1 MTKVLVTGADG
12 FVGREATVALCQAGY
27 EVRAAVRRPD
37 PSLKALG
44 SETVA
49 VGNISA
55 GTDWTAAL
63 QGVDLILH
71 LAGRAHFI
79 KDRSPDPL
87 ADFRTV
93 NVGGTTGLAR
103 QAARCRIRR
112 LVYVSSVKV
121 NGELTD
127 GHAFTEDDLPDPRDA
142 YGLSK
147 WEAEMALWR
156 VASDTG
162 IEAVVVRPV
171 LVYGPR
177 VRGNFLSLIDFVYH
191 GIPLPLASVENQR
204 SMVALRNLTHLLV
217 CTLQHPAAAG
227 ETFLA
232 SDGEDDSTEGWIRH
246 IAAALGRPARMFPFP
261 VSGLRFAARILGRL
275 GAVERLCGSLQV
287 DSSKAVRRLG
297 WNRPV
302 GVDEELRRTAAWYL
316 SAFARRAK
324 ISA

>member
-1 MTKVLVTGADG
+1 MTKILVTGADG
-12 FVGREATVALCQAGY
+12 FIGCEATAALRQAGY
-27 EVRAAVRRPD
+27 EVRAAIWRPD
-37 PSLKALG
+37 PLLEAAG
-44 SETVA
+44 NETVA
-49 VGNISA
+49 VGDISA

-63 QGVDLILH
+63 QGVDLVLH
-71 LAGRAHFI
+71 LAGRAHI
-79 KDRSPDPL
+79 TRDRSPDPL

-93 NVGGTTGLAR
+93 NVGGTTSLAT
-103 QAARCRIRR
+103 QAARCRVRR

-121 NGELTD
+121 NGELTN
-127 GHAFTEDDLPDPRDA
+127 GRAFTEDDVPDPRDA

-147 WEAEMALWR
+147 WEAEKALWR
-156 VASDTG
+156 IASDTG

-177 VRGNFLSLIDFVYH
+177 VRANFLSLLNFVYR
-191 GIPLPLASVENQR
+191 GIPLPVANIENRR

-232 SDGEDDSTEGWIRH
+232 SDGEDDSTGGWIRR
-246 IAAALGRPARMFPFP
+246 IAAALGRPARLFPFP
-261 VSGLRFAARILGRL
+261 VSGMRFAARVLGRL

-302 GVDEELRRTAAWYL
+302 SVNEELRRMAVWYL
-316 SAFARRAK
+316 SAFARREG